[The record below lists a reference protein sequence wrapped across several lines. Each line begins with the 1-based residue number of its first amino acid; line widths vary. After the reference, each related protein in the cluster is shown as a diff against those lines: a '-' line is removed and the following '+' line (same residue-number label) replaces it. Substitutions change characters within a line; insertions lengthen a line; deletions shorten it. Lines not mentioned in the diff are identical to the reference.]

1 MLIGSGR
8 DLATSKTNLKC
19 RLSSPLLGPL
29 HFDLFNSCV
38 PPSSI
43 PTINT
48 MKLAVV
54 ASLIAGASAFLPS
67 AEKSS
72 SSALSA
78 VKKAPVKKAP
88 VKKAVAKKGAAP
100 AFATEIGVQA
110 PLDFWDPLG
119 YLNGASQEEFD
130 KLRYLEIKHGRTF
143 HAQL

>member
-1 MLIGSGR
+1 
-8 DLATSKTNLKC
+8 
-19 RLSSPLLGPL
+19 
-29 HFDLFNSCV
+29 
-38 PPSSI
+38 
-43 PTINT
+43 

-143 HAQL
+143 HA